1 MKIDRSGLIQLLD
14 VVRTNAYIVRDNI
27 DRNETRDILECSQ
40 NIIDFVEDVK
50 EHWEIYE
57 DEDKL

>member
-27 DRNETRDILECSQ
+27 NRDTTHDILECSQ
-40 NIIDFVEDVK
+40 NIIDFVEEVK
-50 EHWEIYE
+50 KHWEIYE